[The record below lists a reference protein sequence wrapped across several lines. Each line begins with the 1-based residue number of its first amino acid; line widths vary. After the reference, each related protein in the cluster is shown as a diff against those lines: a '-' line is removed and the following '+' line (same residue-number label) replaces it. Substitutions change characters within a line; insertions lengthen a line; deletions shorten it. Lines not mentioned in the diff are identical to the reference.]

1 MFCCY
6 IIPSNLII
14 GKIDIN
20 IKADESE
27 GVLID
32 KGGKR
37 HNGNHKRDECMGAP
51 PKKGNINQGTWKE
64 VLYMND

>member
-1 MFCCY
+1 MFCGY

-20 IKADESE
+20 KGHDE

-32 KGGKR
+32 KGGRSGTKAIISR
-37 HNGNHKRDECMGAP
+37 MSVWGAP